1 MNLTLHTHN
10 SICNRFGFLLTLPK
24 TLSVIRLQAQ
34 NRVCVCVMGQNGK
47 SNCRL
52 LAQLAETPAAAT
64 QPSHMDPQ
72 GQFTHPTTPQ
82 PSLLPLRLWVA
93 AARSQRGV

>member
-1 MNLTLHTHN
+1 
-10 SICNRFGFLLTLPK
+10 
-24 TLSVIRLQAQ
+24 
-34 NRVCVCVMGQNGK
+34 MGQNGK

-93 AARSQRGV
+93 AARSQRGVWNEETKKAPAAAEGSQI